1 MLFTLRSLLTMAH
14 GLVLS
19 GGAMLGLA
27 VALYALHVDATPSGG
42 LVRERSAEWLARLS
56 QMTSVLLWMAVL
68 SGTYVVFP
76 LYRATPPEGLVALDA
91 FPRALLMSDPST
103 RWLHSFAMEIK
114 EHMPWIAAMLTTAAA
129 FLATRYRETLLAH
142 GQLRRLT
149 ASLLWTSLVLVA
161 LVALLG
167 VFVNKIAPVQ

>member
-1 MLFTLRSLLTMAH
+1 MLFSIRSLLTMAH

-19 GGAMLGLA
+19 GGAMIGLA
-27 VALYALHVDATPSGG
+27 VALYALHVEAGPDGA
-42 LVRERSAEWLARLS
+42 LVRARSAEWLARLT
-56 QMTSVLLWMAVL
+56 QGTSVLLWMAVV

-76 LYRATPPEGLVALDA
+76 LYRAAPPEGLAALDA

-114 EHMPWIAAMLTTAAA
+114 EHMPWIAAMLTTAVA
-129 FLATRYRETLLAH
+129 FITTRYRGTLLAD
-142 GQLRRLT
+142 GRLRRLT
-149 ASLLWTSLVLVA
+149 ASLLWMAFSLVA

-167 VFVNKIAPVQ
+167 VFVNKIAPVE